1 MAKNNVAH
9 NTRAAPT
16 CIMDSEDDD
25 FLAEAAAIPDKDAIE
40 TEEDILA
47 RQVELTT
54 PA

>member
-1 MAKNNVAH
+1 
-9 NTRAAPT
+9 
-16 CIMDSEDDD
+16 MDSEDED
-25 FLAEAAAIPDKDAIE
+25 FLEETAAIPDNDAIE